1 MSTARGFLGEGDV
14 LFDVWDDDTQTW
26 WNSWKPMGESSKFAI
41 GAQSELKEKESR
53 GRGTRGQLIASVA
66 LLKSP
71 EIEIVLDEVNADNIK
86 LAFMGRRASLTQG
99 SGSIADQVI
108 TAKLGHWIPLGLRNF
123 ATAAF
128 TVKSSDG
135 VTTYVLG
142 TDYEVNYRLGMVR
155 PLASGAIADAAS
167 LKVSGTYSAVSGSTV
182 KGATKAQLRARLLL
196 DGRNLVDGS
205 DAECEVWEAILAP
218 EGEFDFKA
226 EDFGSITL
234 KGKLVTPAGKT
245 SPFEVRFPE
254 LT

>member
-14 LFDVWDDDTQTW
+14 LFDVWDDDTQAW
-26 WNSWKPMGESSKFAI
+26 WDSWKPMGESSKFAI

-53 GRGTRGQLIASVA
+53 GRNTRGQIIASVA

-86 LAFMGRRASLTQG
+86 LAFMGTVSALAQG
-99 SGSIADQVI
+99 AGTIVDQVV
-108 TAKLGHWIPLGLRNF
+108 TAKLGHWMPLGKRNF

-128 TVKSSDG
+128 TVKSDDG
-135 VTTYVLG
+135 VTTYGLG

-155 PLASGAIADAAS
+155 PLAAGTIADAAS
-167 LKVSGTYSAVSGSTV
+167 LKVSGTYAAVSGSVV
-182 KGATKAQLRARLLL
+182 KGATKAQLRCRLLL

-205 DAECEVWEAILAP
+205 DAECEAFEAVLAP

-234 KGKLVTPAGKT
+234 KGKLVTPTGKS

-254 LT
+254 L

>member
-41 GAQSELKEKESR
+41 KANSELKEKESR
-53 GRGTRGQLIASVA
+53 GRGTRGQIIASVA

-86 LAFMGRRASLTQG
+86 LAFMGTVSDLAQG
-99 SGSIADQVI
+99 SGTIPDQVI
-108 TAKLGHWIPLGLRNF
+108 TAKLGHWIPLGKGNF
-123 ATAAF
+123 ATAGF

-135 VTTYVLG
+135 LTTYVLN
-142 TDYEVNYRLGMVR
+142 TDYEVNYRIGMVR
-155 PLASGAIADAAS
+155 PLSAGAIADAAS
-167 LKVSGTYSAVSGSTV
+167 LKVSGTYNAVSGSVV

-205 DAECEVWEAILAP
+205 DAECEVFEAVLAP
-218 EGEFDFKA
+218 EGDFDFKA

-234 KGKLVTPAGKT
+234 KGKLVTPTGKT
-245 SPFEVRFPE
+245 SPFEVRFPQR
-254 LT
+254 